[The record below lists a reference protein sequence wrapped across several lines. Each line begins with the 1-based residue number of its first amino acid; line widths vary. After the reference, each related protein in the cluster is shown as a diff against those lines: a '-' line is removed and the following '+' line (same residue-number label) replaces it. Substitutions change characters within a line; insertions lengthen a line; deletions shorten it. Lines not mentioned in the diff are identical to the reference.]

1 MNKTI
6 FCAAAAAVLSTSAFA
21 EVVHPYGVCAHV
33 TRSERGAHRLKGT
46 LDAMEMAGIRYVRSD
61 FDSWAILKKDGSFD
75 FSNYDRLLDE
85 LDARGVKLLPILY
98 GYEGGRPPADMERYK
113 AYLRAIISHYGR
125 RMPVV
130 EIWNEANLNG
140 FFKGAD
146 PVLYAKTL
154 QAAYEVVKSVD
165 PEIRVAFTGTAGVPL
180 DYIRKVFEAGAAKSF
195 DIMNVH
201 PYSHPAQPEGS
212 MDVQTEKLRALMT
225 EFGCGDKPIWFT
237 EIGWPTHTV
246 KVEVSF
252 PSILLAGLKT
262 ARPDQKTWNVVLA
275 DLKVD
280 GAEPEQDL
288 ANELRDLLPP
298 GSRVRVCTQ
307 KETCRLLDEGGV
319 DAVVYP
325 FDESFPADTLEAVNA
340 FIRKGGVLV
349 DFGGMPCYFGRRG
362 SESVA
367 GMQHGGAAGRFPFGF
382 RAWWLDKA
390 GTYPEE
396 APTFATEAGLAAGV
410 KQEPTGFLAKRFLAP
425 DRIGEASEWIPLVA
439 GRTTNGVDLVSAAVV
454 RYRGERT
461 GAAVLCSLFPPR
473 YVLGTNSEENQA
485 KFTTRGL
492 AIAFAEGV
500 EAYFPYNL
508 RSFEEDPYYSE
519 HHFGLMHADF
529 TPKPAYAAYGAFTR
543 MRPAGSLQRPGA
555 WHDKDRRFFHPQWT
569 RPDGKKAG
577 LVWRLGAAESRKL
590 KFTGGKPT
598 FYNYAGRKIGVRDV
612 GDGVYSVPV
621 SDSPVYFVGAELAQG
636 K

>member
-1 MNKTI
+1 MNKTLLMAA
-6 FCAAAAAVLSTSAFA
+6 FAAALSTSAAA
-21 EVVHPYGVCAHV
+21 EVVYPYGVCAHV

-61 FDSWAILKKDGSFD
+61 FDSWAMLKKDGSFD
-75 FSNYDRLLDE
+75 FTNYDKLLDE

-98 GYEGGRPPADMERYK
+98 GYEGGRPPADFERYK
-113 AYLRAIISHYGR
+113 TYLRTIVAHYGR

-180 DYIRKVFEAGAAKSF
+180 GYIRKVFEAGAAKSF

-201 PYSHPAQPEGS
+201 PYSHPAQPEGA

-225 EFGCGDKPIWFT
+225 EFGCGDKPIWFS
-237 EIGWPTHTV
+237 EIGWPTHSV
-246 KVEVSF
+246 KVLFS
-252 PSILLAGLKT
+252 SIIQAGLKT
-262 ARPDQKTWNVVLA
+262 ARPEQKTWNVVLA
-275 DLKVD
+275 DLKAS
-280 GAEPEQDL
+280 GAEPDQNL
-288 ANELRDLLPP
+288 ADELRDILPS
-298 GSRVRVCTQ
+298 GSQVRACTQ
-307 KETCRLLDEGGV
+307 KETCRLLAEGGV

-325 FDESFPADTLEAVNA
+325 FDESFPADTLVAVNE

-362 SESVA
+362 SEPVA
-367 GMQHGGAAGRFPFGF
+367 GMQHGGATGRFPFGF
-382 RAWWLDKA
+382 RAWWWDKA

-410 KQEPTGFLAKRFLAP
+410 KQEPTGFPAKRFLAP
-425 DRIGEASEWIPLVA
+425 DRIGKESEWIPLVA
-439 GRTTNGVDLVSAAVV
+439 GKTTNGVDLVSAAVV
-454 RYRGERT
+454 RYHGERT
-461 GAAVLCSLFPPR
+461 GAAVLCSLFPSHG
-473 YVLGTNSEENQA
+473 VTGTNNEENQA

-492 AIAFAEGV
+492 AIAFAEGI

-529 TPKPAYAAYGAFTR
+529 TPKPAYASYGAFTR
-543 MRPAGSLQRPGA
+543 MRPAGSVQKSGA

-590 KFTGGKPT
+590 KFLGGKPT

-612 GDGVYSVPV
+612 GDGVYSVLV
-621 SDSPVYFVGAELAQG
+621 TDSPVYFVGAELVQP
-636 K
+636 